1 MDKNNI
7 YQWLIKKTIIILV
20 IRTLRPSKDHQTV
33 IEQQSDTS
41 PNVTKASDILLIPGY
56 DDMVQH
62 IRLINK
68 SGPQDIFDIQIKE
81 D

>member
-1 MDKNNI
+1 M
-7 YQWLIKKTIIILV
+7 
-20 IRTLRPSKDHQTV
+20 RTLRPSKDHHTG
-33 IEQQSDTS
+33 IDQQPGPP
-41 PNVTKASDILLIPGY
+41 PNVTKASDILLIPGD

-68 SGPQDIFDIQIKE
+68 SGPQEIFDIQIKE